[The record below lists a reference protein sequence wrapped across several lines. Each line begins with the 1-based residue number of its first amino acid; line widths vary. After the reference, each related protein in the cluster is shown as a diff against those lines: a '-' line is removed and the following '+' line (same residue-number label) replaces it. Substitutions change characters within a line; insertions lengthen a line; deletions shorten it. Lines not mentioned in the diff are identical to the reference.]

1 MAPASAPRQL
11 WVWSLPSLVIL
22 LSLVWYKRKRNTLRS
37 DPGGTLKLLPDAADT
52 EQQDIEDKV
61 DHGPP
66 ALTRCESTHEADST
80 NEVVD
85 HTVESV
91 SAVKVEAET
100 VAETVSSAPTS
111 VPVIEA
117 LAECKKQVAVHCQ
130 VLSAAEVDEKSETLV
145 GVVKAATGSTAD
157 SEEPPLAASQE
168 KAVSTSAEMKDSKS
182 AEAPVA
188 PPQDIKDESDKVS
201 SLEGKLA
208 SLALGSSEEQRRG
221 AERDSANHSPVDA
234 MLASPSMS
242 SYSDEHSEVS
252 F

>member
-37 DPGGTLKLLPDAADT
+37 DPGGTLKLLPDAADS

-61 DHGPP
+61 DHSAP
-66 ALTRCESTHEADST
+66 AESSYEADST
-80 NEVVD
+80 SEVID
-85 HTVESV
+85 HSVETVI
-91 SAVKVEAET
+91 AVKVETET
-100 VAETVSSAPTS
+100 GTEAVSSAPTS
-111 VPVIEA
+111 NPVIEA

-130 VLSAAEVDEKSETLV
+130 VFSGSEVGEKDETEV
-145 GVVKAATGSTAD
+145 RIVKAATDSTVD
-157 SEEPPLAASQE
+157 SEELPLAASKE
-168 KAVSTSAEMKDSKS
+168 EALSTSDEMKDSKS